1 MKLPWSYA
9 TSIFPTIR
17 GRQFSIAS
25 GGRLSKS
32 STPDHIQ
39 VEILVAIVRY
49 KTVLKKIRQG
59 LCSRY
64 IASLSPNCE
73 IKVTF
78 EQNAKFYDLV
88 KREPAR
94 PVIMIAPGTG
104 GMYSQAMPSPM

>member
-9 TSIFPTIR
+9 TSLFPPIR

-25 GGRLSKS
+25 GGVLSKS
-32 STPDHIQ
+32 PTTDNIH

-49 KTVLKKIRQG
+49 KTVLKKVRQG

-64 IASLSPNCE
+64 IASLPENCE
-73 IKVTF
+73 MKVMF
-78 EQNAKFYDLV
+78 EENAKFYDLLR
-88 KREPAR
+88 REPGR

-104 GMYSQAMPSPM
+104 GMST